1 MTNTIN
7 TTQSGV
13 ISDLARDILPRQN
26 IIIVHPQQNILE
38 KLKKQLAKT
47 K

>member
-13 ISDLARDILPRQN
+13 ISDLARDVLPSYN
-26 IIIVHPQQNILE
+26 IIIVNKDILA